1 MAFEAHELTAE
12 EQARRK
18 EISTK
23 TRRMIIRTLA
33 VEDEDDTSLTLLFD
47 EFFLQISF
55 SDLHPLMVIHFVHG
69 MGRRLTMQDKE
80 RINGLNQQCIL
91 GGHALNTQL
100 GCYSYRTTLW
110 LDAELSAERFLEIL
124 YRNLTEARRGYHAL
138 AA

>member
-55 SDLHPLMVIHFVHG
+55 FVHG

>member
-1 MAFEAHELTAE
+1 MVNCNLSKAE
-12 EQARRK
+12 QVRRK
-18 EISTK
+18 EIVEH
-23 TRRMIIRTLA
+23 TRCMILEQMP
-33 VEDEDDTSLTLLFD
+33 VDDQDETSLMLGYKGYY
-47 EFFLQISF
+47 LQISF
-55 SDLHPLMVIHFVHG
+55 SVLHPLMVIHFVHG